1 VGRLILLLL
10 ALLTPQ
16 EPPAPPGHAE
26 RVAALLDAPR
36 AEDSW
41 WRNTLYQSITRLEH
55 APTHSVLPAWQ
66 SLAPVGGDVGLANLI
81 LYCRRHGL
89 PLPGERIG
97 EGADPALERALA
109 AWGSG
114 DLEETRERLE
124 RGAAAWLQD
133 ARWAGN
139 LLWLHGHPPVVVEAS
154 ATARDLAQ
162 AVLAARGALD

>member
-1 VGRLILLLL
+1 MVRLILLLL
-10 ALLTPQ
+10 ALVTPQ

-26 RVAALLDAPR
+26 RVADLLAAPR
-36 AEDSW
+36 SEDAW

-55 APTHSVLPAWQ
+55 APVQLVLPAWQ
-66 SLAPVGGDVGLANLI
+66 ALEPAGGGVGLANLI

-89 PLPGERIG
+89 PLPGERLG

-114 DLEETRERLE
+114 DLEETRKRLE
-124 RGAAAWLQD
+124 RGAAAWPQD

-139 LLWLHGHPPVVVEAS
+139 LPWLHGRPPAVVESS